1 MTQDE
6 HPLVTKYR
14 EFSPASEALHEKA
27 RKVFPGGDTR
37 SSAHYAPYP
46 LTITEASGCVM
57 KDADGHEVLD
67 FMNNFT
73 SLVHG
78 HARSEIV
85 ESVQKQIAL
94 GSAYAATSQN
104 QIDLAEII
112 TERIPSVD
120 QMRFTSS
127 GSEGTTM
134 AIRCAR
140 AATGRQKIMKMEGG
154 YHGSFELAEVSLVPM
169 PDSRGDLSEP
179 NSTPLDGSFPDS
191 VLQDTV
197 ICPYN
202 EPEMAK
208 NLIEKHHSE
217 LAAIIVEPV
226 LGSMGMVPAT
236 REFLQTLRDAATAN
250 GIILIFDE
258 VISLRIN
265 YGGAQKFFGV
275 TPDLTCLGKII
286 GGGLPVGGV
295 GGRADLMQLFSPD
308 NARPVMHAS
317 TFSGN
322 ALTMSA
328 GLPAM
333 QAFNEDECNRI
344 NVLADKLRDGFNQAF
359 AQAGI
364 LGNASGIGSL
374 TNINFSEKPLTDSR
388 DYLDGLLVSKHIGPL
403 LHLGMLRHG
412 VASASRLMFC
422 TSTAMSDREI
432 EKTVAA
438 LHATLDEL
446 KPFVETECPELI
458 L

>member
-1 MTQDE
+1 
-6 HPLVTKYR
+6 
-14 EFSPASEALHEKA
+14 
-27 RKVFPGGDTR
+27 
-37 SSAHYAPYP
+37 
-46 LTITEASGCVM
+46 
-57 KDADGHEVLD
+57 
-67 FMNNFT
+67 
-73 SLVHG
+73 
-78 HARSEIV
+78 
-85 ESVQKQIAL
+85 
-94 GSAYAATSQN
+94 
-104 QIDLAEII
+104 
-112 TERIPSVD
+112 
-120 QMRFTSS
+120 
-127 GSEGTTM
+127 
-134 AIRCAR
+134 
-140 AATGRQKIMKMEGG
+140 
-154 YHGSFELAEVSLVPM
+154 
-169 PDSRGDLSEP
+169 
-179 NSTPLDGSFPDS
+179 
-191 VLQDTV
+191 
-197 ICPYN
+197 
-202 EPEMAK
+202 
-208 NLIEKHHSE
+208 
-217 LAAIIVEPV
+217 
-226 LGSMGMVPAT
+226 
-236 REFLQTLRDAATAN
+236 
-250 GIILIFDE
+250 
-258 VISLRIN
+258 LRIN
-265 YGGAQKFFGV
+265 YGGAQKFLGV

-374 TNINFSEKPLTDSR
+374 TNINFSEKPLNDSR
-388 DYLDGLLVSKHIGPL
+388 DYLDGLLVSKHIGQL

-412 VASASRLMFC
+412 VNSASRLMFC